1 MLPDPCQ
8 KKGVLA
14 IVPQAVPNKSATKPL
29 SPEKRKPTEQS
40 SDGFVKSK
48 NALTYPKPKRDE
60 SGATLFPITPL
71 FRDYYFLITLPEAIT
86 LPEVFF
92 TL

>member
-1 MLPDPCQ
+1 M
-8 KKGVLA
+8 KA
-14 IVPQAVPNKSATKPL
+14 
-29 SPEKRKPTEQS
+29 
-40 SDGFVKSK
+40 
-48 NALTYPKPKRDE
+48 KRDE